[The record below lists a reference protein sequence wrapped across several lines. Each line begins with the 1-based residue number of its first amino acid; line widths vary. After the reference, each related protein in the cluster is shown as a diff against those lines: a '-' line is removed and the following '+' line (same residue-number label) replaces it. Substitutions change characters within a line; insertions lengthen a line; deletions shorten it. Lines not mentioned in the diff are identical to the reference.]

1 MIDYDLKKIKALF
14 FDVDGVLSMQTIPL
28 GEDGQ
33 PRRTVN
39 IKDGYALQLAVKK
52 GLHIAIITG
61 AKTQEIEKRYHNLG
75 VKDVFLSCK
84 VKLDVYQKLMEHYHL
99 LPEEVMY
106 MGDDIPDYE
115 IMKSVGLPCC
125 PADAAVE
132 IKEISQYISPYK
144 GGEGCARDLIEQ
156 ILKAKNMWIMD
167 RTAFGW

>member
-14 FDVDGVLSMQTIPL
+14 FDVDGVLSLQTISL

-33 PRRTVN
+33 PKRTVN

-75 VKDVFLSCK
+75 VKDVFLSCR

-115 IMKSVGLPCC
+115 VMKCVGLPCC

-132 IKEISQYISPYK
+132 IKEISQYISPCK
-144 GGEGCARDLIEQ
+144 GGEGCARDIIEQ

-167 RTAFGW
+167 KTAFGW